1 MGYAMSDDDPR
12 WKYKL
17 NRTSRRAHQ
26 LGLVVAGII
35 VAAGLMLMAKDAM
48 GLRFL
53 DLTLSDIPILGRNVS
68 LVLIA
73 IGLVALAAYG
83 IVRGIGWSIGR
94 SM

>member
-1 MGYAMSDDDPR
+1 
-12 WKYKL
+12 
-17 NRTSRRAHQ
+17 
-26 LGLVVAGII
+26 
-35 VAAGLMLMAKDAM
+35 MLMAKDAM